1 MFSSKSRPAW
11 SKGLFSKLSLFDSYS
26 YWRKQKTKLSYFWW
40 QFPPSS
46 TALNS
51 EENDDSADDHY
62 RHGTVDEEAGQDGV
76 VVRSDDVKVVQ
87 EEGRARQAGD
97 RFAGGIVLAP
107 LNLSSRGKAIGV
119 VWLFLFLTLIFN
131 WYFPV

>member
-1 MFSSKSRPAW
+1 M
-11 SKGLFSKLSLFDSYS
+11 
-26 YWRKQKTKLSYFWW
+26 
-40 QFPPSS
+40 
-46 TALNS
+46 NS

-107 LNLSSRGKAIGV
+107 LNLSSRGKTIGV
-119 VWLFLFLTLIFN
+119 V
-131 WYFPV
+131 